1 MALEWLFSLE
11 IKSSC
16 FKKLKIIVVILS
28 SCLMYLKNCQDIK
41 NLKEDQISSSLDS
54 VKGAA

>member
-1 MALEWLFSLE
+1 MTCLE

-41 NLKEDQISSSLDS
+41 NLKEDQISSSSDS